1 MINLG
6 VKETSFLTSLF
17 FFLRENKSFGP
28 LTKGLKFYSVHNMFA
43 INYQGGEK
51 SPQVNV

>member
-17 FFLRENKSFGP
+17 FLRENKSFWP
-28 LTKGLKFYSVHNMFA
+28 LTKELKFYSVQNMFA